1 MASVLFFALAIAGLG
16 GLSFFTDRDIIAVPG
31 LGQGPGAFGMGA
43 ALVAFAGTLWS
54 TVRAPRPAYTPVIV
68 TTLAVP
74 VAHIVVVWL
83 GVLFTGASVVA
94 ATTVA
99 GDLLR
104 GGVSLVLLLTAA
116 IAAWSGVALRRTRA
130 ERPEWPWEREDDA
143 DS

>member
-16 GLSFFTDRDIIAVPG
+16 ALSFFTDRDIIAVPG

-54 TVRAPRPAYTPVIV
+54 TVRAPRPSYAPVLL

-74 VAHIVVVWL
+74 ITHLVVVWIA
-83 GVLFTGASVVA
+83 VLLTGASVVT

-99 GDLLR
+99 GDMLR
-104 GGVSLVLLLTAA
+104 GGVSLVLLITAA
-116 IAAWSGVALRRTRA
+116 VSAWSGVALRRTRA
-130 ERPEWPWEREDDA
+130 ERPEWPWEREED
-143 DS
+143 